1 MACEQRS
8 PHADIGVGESIPAH
22 APRLREGRRPESTPD
37 PLAPLLNGRRG
48 GRESVSGRPLARME
62 SLRPE
67 TTRRPHSGMTLL
79 ELMLALSL
87 SVVVMGVIAIVIDLH
102 LRTLDTRRTEVEE
115 AQLARAVLRQM
126 A

>member
-1 MACEQRS
+1 MACELSWFRRWQR
-8 PHADIGVGESIPAH
+8 
-22 APRLREGRRPESTPD
+22 RQR
-37 PLAPLLNGRRG
+37 
-48 GRESVSGRPLARME
+48 
-62 SLRPE
+62 
-67 TTRRPHSGMTLL
+67 SGMTLL

-126 A
+126 ADDLRSAVQYQFIDFSGVTDMSQVAADTASSVLGEDAGN